1 MTYAIVEAGGKQ
13 VLAEAGKLIDIEKL
27 EAKEGSTIK
36 LDKVLLVSSEGKIN
50 VGRPYVKGA
59 YVEAQIVKNYRDK
72 KVISFKYIRREGGAK
87 TKIGHRQNLTRIQVK
102 SVVA

>member
-1 MTYAIVEAGGKQ
+1 MTYAIVQTGGKQ
-13 VLAEAGKLIDIEKL
+13 ILAEAGKQIDIEKL
-27 EAKEGSTIK
+27 EAKEGSTVK
-36 LDKVLLVSSEGKIN
+36 LDKVLLVSAEGKVT

-59 YVEAQIVKNYRDK
+59 YVEAEIVETFRDK

-87 TKIGHRQNLTRIQVK
+87 TKIGHRQSLTRIRVK

>member
-1 MTYAIVEAGGKQ
+1 MTYAIVQTGGKQ
-13 VLAEAGKLIDIEKL
+13 VLAEAGKQIDIEKL

-36 LDKVLLVSSEGKIN
+36 LDKVLLVSSEGKIS

-59 YVEAQIVKNYRDK
+59 YVEAEIVKNYRDK

-87 TKIGHRQNLTRIQVK
+87 TKIGHRQNLTRIRVK

>member
-1 MTYAIVEAGGKQ
+1 MTYAIVQTGGKQ
-13 VLAEAGKLIDIEKL
+13 ILAEAGKQIDIEKL
-27 EAKEGSTIK
+27 EAEEGSTIK
-36 LDKVLLVSSEGKIN
+36 LDKVLLVSNDGKIS

-59 YVEAQIVKNYRDK
+59 YVEAEIVKNYRDK

-87 TKIGHRQNLTRIQVK
+87 TKIGHRQNLTRIVVK

>member
-1 MTYAIVEAGGKQ
+1 MTYAIVETGGKQ
-13 VLAEAGKLIDIEKL
+13 ILAEAGKQIDIEKL
-27 EAKEGSTIK
+27 DVQDGSTVK
-36 LDKVLLVSSEGKIN
+36 FDKVLLVSSEGKIS

-59 YVEAQIVKNYRDK
+59 YVEAQIVETYRDK

-87 TKIGHRQNLTRIQVK
+87 TKIGHRQSLTRIVVK

>member
-1 MTYAIVEAGGKQ
+1 MTYAIVETGGKQ
-13 VLAEAGKLIDIEKL
+13 ILAEAGKLIDIEKL

-36 LDKVLLVSSEGKIN
+36 LDKVLLVSSEGKVN

-59 YVEAQIVKNYRDK
+59 YVEAEIVKNYRDK

>member
-1 MTYAIVEAGGKQ
+1 MTYAIVQTGGKQ

-27 EAKEGSTIK
+27 EAKEGSTVK
-36 LDKVLLVSSEGKIN
+36 LDKVLLVSNEGKVS

-87 TKIGHRQNLTRIQVK
+87 TKIGHRQNLTRVQVK